1 MVTETAADM
10 LRMIA
15 DLRGGVP
22 ARCDFCGAELSEENE
37 PVPEEG
43 DMWCGLTCCWERW
56 EREEKKA

>member
-1 MVTETAADM
+1 M